1 MATLVDELV
10 RTWASRGPAGRWAP
24 ELKEFEILVWGE
36 NMFLT
41 TSSASE
47 AARRTRQVATV
58 FKRKKLYVNLSSLE
72 ILPSRAAERDKIPIV
87 LEDEKEFTWV
97 HTPQVLG
104 CLLDGTGSTE
114 ALVGGRLLQGRNMF
128 NKLRT
133 VSVLPADSARWT
145 YWGILHHGRG
155 ERFVGLWL
163 LDSIGEGAAVSVH
176 SGKTDD
182 STAPWVDENKI
193 LFSWWTGSVRRS
205 VLLILYSASWVFRPC
220 GTMRWRRY
228 ICGRRQCTGATRSG
242 GRS

>member
-1 MATLVDELV
+1 M
-10 RTWASRGPAGRWAP
+10 
-24 ELKEFEILVWGE
+24 VWGE

-47 AARRTRQVATV
+47 AARRTREVATV
-58 FKRKKLYVNLSSLE
+58 FKRKKLYFNLSSLE

-128 NKLRT
+128 NKLRPFLCCPQIPQDGRIGAFYTT
-133 VSVLPADSARWT
+133 VGASVL
-145 YWGILHHGRG
+145 WGSGCWIPS
-155 ERFVGLWL
+155 VKV
-163 LDSIGEGAAVSVH
+163 AAVSVH
-176 SGKTDD
+176 SGKTDG
-182 STAPWVDENKI
+182 SAAPWVDENKI

-205 VLLILYSASWVFRPC
+205 VLLILYGASWVFRPC

-228 ICGRRQCTGATRSG
+228 MVGPGTWRGKLNPTPGRRQCTGATRSG